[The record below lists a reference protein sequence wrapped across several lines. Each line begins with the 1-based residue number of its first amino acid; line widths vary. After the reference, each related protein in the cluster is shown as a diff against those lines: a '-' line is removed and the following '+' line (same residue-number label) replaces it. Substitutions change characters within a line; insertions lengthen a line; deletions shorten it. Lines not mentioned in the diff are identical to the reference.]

1 MKIENLK
8 KRMKPQNVHQ
18 SLKTQM
24 IMVFVGLLICLVAA
38 FMIINGRFLEP
49 YYISNKESRFIELYE
64 NLNNVSNDD
73 DWDAKKKND
82 SLLHFAEKNNIS
94 YLVIEKDSDVH
105 TNVHDKN
112 MLKNQLMGY
121 FLNQAQKESSV
132 LKSTDNYQI
141 TRSWDPWNQNY
152 YIEMWGNLDD
162 GSQFLLRSPVE
173 SIKESAAISN
183 RFLLYIGSILI
194 VITVLLIWYFS
205 KRITEPLREL
215 ARLSDRMAD
224 LDFEAKYTS
233 GGSNEIGELGANFN
247 RMSEKLESTIS
258 ELKKANNSLQKDI
271 EQKDKLEKMRNEFL
285 GNVSHELKTPIAL
298 IQGYAEGLKEGVNE
312 DAESRDFYCDVIM
325 DEAAKMNR
333 MVKNLLTLN
342 QLEFGDEDIVFD
354 RFNLTALIRGVLQ
367 SMEILADQAD
377 ATVNFRQTEDIYVWA
392 DEFKVEQVVRNYVS
406 NAFHHVSGDKVI
418 EVKMI
423 VEGDKVRVTVF
434 NTGTPIPEEDIGH
447 IWDKF
452 YKVDKAHTRE
462 YGGNGIGLS
471 IVKAIMKS
479 FHQQYG
485 VKNYDNGVEFWFEL
499 DVK

>member
-1 MKIENLK
+1 
-8 KRMKPQNVHQ
+8 
-18 SLKTQM
+18 
-24 IMVFVGLLICLVAA
+24 
-38 FMIINGRFLEP
+38 
-49 YYISNKESRFIELYE
+49 
-64 NLNNVSNDD
+64 
-73 DWDAKKKND
+73 
-82 SLLHFAEKNNIS
+82 
-94 YLVIEKDSDVH
+94 
-105 TNVHDKN
+105 
-112 MLKNQLMGY
+112 
-121 FLNQAQKESSV
+121 
-132 LKSTDNYQI
+132 
-141 TRSWDPWNQNY
+141 
-152 YIEMWGNLDD
+152 
-162 GSQFLLRSPVE
+162 
-173 SIKESAAISN
+173 
-183 RFLLYIGSILI
+183 
-194 VITVLLIWYFS
+194 
-205 KRITEPLREL
+205 
-215 ARLSDRMAD
+215 
-224 LDFEAKYTS
+224 
-233 GGSNEIGELGANFN
+233 
-247 RMSEKLESTIS
+247 
-258 ELKKANNSLQKDI
+258 
-271 EQKDKLEKMRNEFL
+271 
-285 GNVSHELKTPIAL
+285 
-298 IQGYAEGLKEGVNE
+298 
-312 DAESRDFYCDVIM
+312 M

-479 FHQQYG
+479 FNQEYG

-499 DVK
+499 DVQ